1 MSFAVPPTEAAGTAH
16 ATASALNIPAP
27 AANSRVLQRITPKTP
42 AGPHKP
48 VTAFTGEEKDLTIA
62 TLALQDGSYYQGI
75 SFGSEK
81 QSISG
86 EMVFQTGESKNSDT
100 QKNFFYFTVRGP

>member
-1 MSFAVPPTEAAGTAH
+1 MSFAVPPTDAAGTAH
-16 ATASALNIPAP
+16 ATAAAANSIPAP
-27 AANSRVLQRITPKTP
+27 AANSRVLQRSTPKTP

-81 QSISG
+81 KSISG

-100 QKNFFYFTVRGP
+100 KKKFFFCSLT